1 MIKSII
7 RIFFFALVTVI
18 IATVFIKLDY
28 DRALKTPNSDSSEKV
43 IVQID
48 QGATVEQILT
58 KLVDQGLIQEKWLTY
73 VKLYLKQENLAAK
86 LQAGTYELPKNLSI
100 KEVIDSLQNGKNPDI
115 WVTIPEGLRK
125 DEIADILNQELSK
138 ADTTN
143 FSKEEFL
150 RLTTDKAYI
159 QTLGLTVNISDLEGY
174 LFPDRYAFPITT
186 KTSDTIDKMVK
197 NFITKVGT
205 ADTYDQIILASIVE
219 REGFSDQDRPII
231 AGIFIKRLEEG
242 WLLQAC
248 ATVLYPIK
256 DWKHEITDADKE
268 SDSPYNTYKKPGL
281 PPTPICNPGL
291 ESINAVRNYKKTDYY
306 YYIHDNNA
314 IVHYAKTLEEH
325 NANINQYLR

>member
-1 MIKSII
+1 MIKSTI
-7 RIFFFALVTVI
+7 RIFLFALVTVI
-18 IATVFIKLDY
+18 IATIVIKLDY
-28 DRALKTPNSDSSEKV
+28 DKALRTPNSDSQEKV

-48 QGATVEQILT
+48 QGATVDQILT
-58 KLVDQGLIQEKWLTY
+58 KLVDQGVIQEKWLTY

-248 ATVLYPIK
+248 ATVLYPLK

-281 PPTPICNPGL
+281 PPICNPGL

>member
-1 MIKSII
+1 MIKSTI
-7 RIFFFALVTVI
+7 RIFLFALVTVI
-18 IATVFIKLDY
+18 IATIVIKLDY
-28 DRALKTPNSDSSEKV
+28 DKALRTPNSDSQEKV

-58 KLVDQGLIQEKWLTY
+58 KLVDQGVIQEKWLTY

-219 REGFSDQDRPII
+219 REGFSDQDRPTI

-248 ATVLYPIK
+248 ATVLYPLK
-256 DWKHEITDADKE
+256 DWKHEITDADKK

>member
-1 MIKSII
+1 MIKSTI
-7 RIFFFALVTVI
+7 RIFLFALVTVI
-18 IATVFIKLDY
+18 IATIVIKLDY
-28 DRALKTPNSDSSEKV
+28 DKALRTPNSDSQEKV

-48 QGATVEQILT
+48 QGATVDQILT
-58 KLVDQGLIQEKWLTY
+58 KLVDQGVIQEKWLTY

-125 DEIADILNQELSK
+125 DEIADILNRELSK

-248 ATVLYPIK
+248 ATVLYPLK
-256 DWKHEITDADKE
+256 DWKHEITDADKK

>member
-73 VKLYLKQENLAAK
+73 VKLYLRQKDLAAK

-125 DEIADILNQELSK
+125 DEIADILSRELSK
-138 ADTTN
+138 VETTN

-186 KTSDTIDKMVK
+186 KTSDTIEKMVK
-197 NFITKVGT
+197 NFKTKVGT
-205 ADTYDQIILASIVE
+205 ADTYNQIILASIIE
-219 REGFSDQDRPII
+219 REGFTSEDRPII
-231 AGIFIKRLEEG
+231 AGIFIKRIEEG

-248 ATVLYPIK
+248 ATLLYPIK
-256 DWKHEITDADKE
+256 DWKHEITNADKQ
-268 SDSPYNTYKKPGL
+268 STSPYNTYKRPGL

-291 ESINAVRNYKKTDYY
+291 ESINAVRNYKKSPYY
-306 YYIHDNNA
+306 YYIHDDNA
-314 IVHYAKTLEEH
+314 IVHYGRTLDEH

>member
-1 MIKSII
+1 MIKSTI
-7 RIFFFALVTVI
+7 RIFLFALVTVI
-18 IATVFIKLDY
+18 IATIVIKLDY
-28 DRALKTPNSDSSEKV
+28 DKALRTPNSDSQEKV

-48 QGATVEQILT
+48 QGATVDQILT
-58 KLVDQGLIQEKWLTY
+58 KLVDQGVIQEKWLTY

-159 QTLGLTVNISDLEGY
+159 QTLGLSVNISDLEGY

-248 ATVLYPIK
+248 ATVLYPLK

>member
-1 MIKSII
+1 M
-7 RIFFFALVTVI
+7 FALVTVI
-18 IATVFIKLDY
+18 IATVVIKLDY
-28 DRALKTPNSDSSEKV
+28 DKALKTPNSNSQEKV
-43 IVQID
+43 IIQID

-58 KLVDQGLIQEKWLTY
+58 KLVDQGVIQEKWLTY
-73 VKLYLKQENLAAK
+73 VKLYLRQKDLAAK

-125 DEIADILNQELSK
+125 DEIADILNRELTK
-138 ADTTN
+138 VDTTD

-159 QTLGLTVNISDLEGY
+159 QTLGLKVNISDLEGY

-186 KTSDTIDKMVK
+186 KTSDTINKMVK

-205 ADTYDQIILASIVE
+205 ADTYDQIILSSIIE
-219 REGFSDQDRPII
+219 REGYTNKDRPVI
-231 AGIFIKRLEEG
+231 AGIFLKRLDEG
-242 WLLQAC
+242 WLLQAD
-248 ATVLYPIK
+248 ATLLYPIK
-256 DWKHEITDADKE
+256 DWKHEITDVDKK
-268 SDSPYNTYKKPGL
+268 SSSSYNTYKRPGL

-291 ESINAVRNYKKTDYY
+291 ESINAVRNYEKTPYY
-306 YYIHDNNA
+306 YYIHDDNA
-314 IVHYAKTLEEH
+314 IVHYGKTLDEH

>member
-1 MIKSII
+1 MIKSTI
-7 RIFFFALVTVI
+7 RIFLFALVTVI
-18 IATVFIKLDY
+18 IATIVIKLDY
-28 DRALKTPNSDSSEKV
+28 DKALRTPNSDSQEKV

-58 KLVDQGLIQEKWLTY
+58 KLVDQGVIQEKWLTY

-248 ATVLYPIK
+248 ATVLYPLK

>member
-1 MIKSII
+1 MIKSTI
-7 RIFFFALVTVI
+7 RIFLFALVTVI
-18 IATVFIKLDY
+18 IATIVIKLDY
-28 DRALKTPNSDSSEKV
+28 DKALRTPNSDSQEKV

-58 KLVDQGLIQEKWLTY
+58 KLVDQGVIQEKWLTY

-125 DEIADILNQELSK
+125 DEIADILNRELSK

-248 ATVLYPIK
+248 ATVLYPLK

>member
-1 MIKSII
+1 MIKSTI
-7 RIFFFALVTVI
+7 RIFLFALVTVI
-18 IATVFIKLDY
+18 IATIVIKLDY
-28 DRALKTPNSDSSEKV
+28 DKALRTPNSDSQEKV

-58 KLVDQGLIQEKWLTY
+58 KLVDQGVIQEKWLTY

-150 RLTTDKAYI
+150 RLTTDKEYI

-219 REGFSDQDRPII
+219 REGFSDQDRPTI

-248 ATVLYPIK
+248 ATVLYPLK
-256 DWKHEITDADKE
+256 DWKHEITDADKK

>member
-1 MIKSII
+1 MIKSTI
-7 RIFFFALVTVI
+7 RIFLFALVTVI
-18 IATVFIKLDY
+18 IATIVIKLDY
-28 DRALKTPNSDSSEKV
+28 DKALRTPNSDSQEKV

-58 KLVDQGLIQEKWLTY
+58 KLVDQGVIQEKWLTY

-125 DEIADILNQELSK
+125 DEIADILNRELSK

-150 RLTTDKAYI
+150 RLTTDRAYI

-248 ATVLYPIK
+248 ATVLYPLK

>member
-1 MIKSII
+1 MIKSTI
-7 RIFFFALVTVI
+7 RIFLFALVTVI
-18 IATVFIKLDY
+18 IATIVIKLDY
-28 DRALKTPNSDSSEKV
+28 DKALRTPNSDSQEKV

-58 KLVDQGLIQEKWLTY
+58 KLVDQGVIQEKWLTY

-125 DEIADILNQELSK
+125 DEIADILNRELSK

-248 ATVLYPIK
+248 ATVLYPLK
-256 DWKHEITDADKE
+256 DWKHEITDADKK

>member
-1 MIKSII
+1 MIKSTI
-7 RIFFFALVTVI
+7 RIFLFALVTVI
-18 IATVFIKLDY
+18 IATIVIKLDY
-28 DRALKTPNSDSSEKV
+28 DKALRTPNSDSQEKV

-58 KLVDQGLIQEKWLTY
+58 KLVDQGVIQEKWLTY

-248 ATVLYPIK
+248 ATVLYPLK
-256 DWKHEITDADKE
+256 DWKHEITDADKK

>member
-7 RIFFFALVTVI
+7 RIFLFALVTVI
-18 IATVFIKLDY
+18 IATIIIKLDY
-28 DRALKTPNSDSSEKV
+28 DKALRTPNSDSQDKV

-58 KLVDQGLIQEKWLTY
+58 KLVDQGVIQEKWLTY
-73 VKLYLKQENLAAK
+73 VKLYLKQKDLAAK

-125 DEIADILNQELSK
+125 DEIADILDRELSK
-138 ADTTN
+138 VETTN
-143 FSKEEFL
+143 FSKDEFL

-186 KTSDTIDKMVK
+186 KTSDTIEKMVK

-205 ADTYDQIILASIVE
+205 TDTYDQIILASIVE
-219 REGFSDQDRPII
+219 REGFSDQDRPTI

-248 ATVLYPIK
+248 ATVLYPLK
-256 DWKHEITDADKE
+256 DWKHEITDADKK

>member
-1 MIKSII
+1 MIKSTI
-7 RIFFFALVTVI
+7 RIFLFALVTVI
-18 IATVFIKLDY
+18 IATIVIKLDY
-28 DRALKTPNSDSSEKV
+28 DKALRTPNSDSQEKV

-58 KLVDQGLIQEKWLTY
+58 KLVDQGVIQEKWLTY

-100 KEVIDSLQNGKNPDI
+100 KEVIDSLQNGKNPDT

-125 DEIADILNQELSK
+125 DEIADILNRELSK

-150 RLTTDKAYI
+150 RLTTDRAYI

-248 ATVLYPIK
+248 ATVLYPLK
-256 DWKHEITDADKE
+256 DWKHEITDADKK

>member
-1 MIKSII
+1 MIKSTI
-7 RIFFFALVTVI
+7 RIFLFALVTVI
-18 IATVFIKLDY
+18 IATIVIKLDY
-28 DRALKTPNSDSSEKV
+28 DKALRTPNSDSQEKV

-58 KLVDQGLIQEKWLTY
+58 KLVDQGVIQEKWLTY

-205 ADTYDQIILASIVE
+205 ADTYDQIILALSFLIPFFLYAHFLHSLSAVSSASAPE
-219 REGFSDQDRPII
+219 
-231 AGIFIKRLEEG
+231 FIGSTLSYLKYL
-242 WLLQAC
+242 
-248 ATVLYPIK
+248 VMY
-256 DWKHEITDADKE
+256 
-268 SDSPYNTYKKPGL
+268 SSYSPRTEL
-281 PPTPICNPGL
+281 
-291 ESINAVRNYKKTDYY
+291 
-306 YYIHDNNA
+306 
-314 IVHYAKTLEEH
+314 
-325 NANINQYLR
+325 

>member
-1 MIKSII
+1 MIKSTI
-7 RIFFFALVTVI
+7 RIFLFALVTVI
-18 IATVFIKLDY
+18 IATIVIKLDY
-28 DRALKTPNSDSSEKV
+28 DKALRTPNSDSQEKV

-58 KLVDQGLIQEKWLTY
+58 KLVDQGVIQEKWLTY

-150 RLTTDKAYI
+150 RLTTDKEYI

-219 REGFSDQDRPII
+219 REGFSDQDRPTI

-248 ATVLYPIK
+248 ATVLYPLK

>member
-1 MIKSII
+1 MIKSTI
-7 RIFFFALVTVI
+7 RIFLFALVTVI
-18 IATVFIKLDY
+18 IATIVIKLDY
-28 DRALKTPNSDSSEKV
+28 DKALRTPNSDSQEKV

-48 QGATVEQILT
+48 QGATVDQILT
-58 KLVDQGLIQEKWLTY
+58 KLVDQGVIQEKWLTY

-125 DEIADILNQELSK
+125 DEIADILNRELSK

-150 RLTTDKAYI
+150 RLTTDRAYI

-248 ATVLYPIK
+248 ATVLYPLK
-256 DWKHEITDADKE
+256 DWKHEITDADKK

>member
-1 MIKSII
+1 MIKSTI
-7 RIFFFALVTVI
+7 RIFLFALVTVI
-18 IATVFIKLDY
+18 IATIVIKLDY
-28 DRALKTPNSDSSEKV
+28 DKALRTPNSDSQEKV

-48 QGATVEQILT
+48 QGATVDQILT
-58 KLVDQGLIQEKWLTY
+58 KLVDQGVIQEKWLTY

-248 ATVLYPIK
+248 ATVLYPLK

>member
-1 MIKSII
+1 MIKSTI
-7 RIFFFALVTVI
+7 RIFLFALVTVI
-18 IATVFIKLDY
+18 IATIVIKLDY
-28 DRALKTPNSDSSEKV
+28 DKALRTPNSDSQEKV

-58 KLVDQGLIQEKWLTY
+58 KLVDQGVIQEKWLTY

-242 WLLQAC
+242 WLLESC
-248 ATVLYPIK
+248 ATVLYPLK
-256 DWKHEITDADKE
+256 DWKHEITDADKK